1 MNNNPTDSTSVL
13 PEGYTATNEYPFLRL
28 NEVTPETTIQ
38 ERPKITDLAQ
48 AIDVLMSTLRTNGI
62 SPEIQEELA
71 AALNQVAQNKPKSDL
86 YTNFPSALNEVNLH
100 EGKDDYNNSEGNP
113 SPIANISK
121 TDSMPLDTQVAVP
134 KSVEPVASVVLE
146 ASQIP
151 EISLPGVDS
160 LAQNV
165 VLSDYWKERMRNGLD
180 SIQDEFTIF
189 QKEINKI
196 KSTLDDIGS
205 SDTPEL
211 KELIKQRQPKTIFT
225 SGVSFEDLVDI
236 FYGAY
241 NPAVEE
247 LTRLSI
253 LIEDID
259 LSQVSIEGG
268 DQFEALIQDLRDLM
282 PTLQRLTIETA
293 PFVMDSTLT
302 VQDYQGRGDY
312 EIDAKLRRD
321 KEFLDVISIARN
333 TLTYHIDQLDNAV
346 FQLAQ
351 AKEEII
357 SEARVQS

>member
-1 MNNNPTDSTSVL
+1 MNNNPADSTSFL
-13 PEGYTATNEYPFLRL
+13 PEGYTATNEYPFLRH

-62 SPEIQEELA
+62 SPQIQEELA

-86 YTNFPSALNEVNLH
+86 HTKLPSALNDVDLY
-100 EGKDDYNNSEGNP
+100 EGKDDNNNPEGNP
-113 SPIANISK
+113 SPVANISK
-121 TDSMPLDTQVAVP
+121 REAMPLDTQVAVP
-134 KSVEPVASVVLE
+134 ESVEPAASVALE
-146 ASQIP
+146 ASSIP
-151 EISLPGVDS
+151 EISLPSVDS

-180 SIQDEFTIF
+180 SIQDELAIF
-189 QKEINKI
+189 QREISKI

-211 KELIKQRQPKTIFT
+211 KELIKQRQPKPIFT
-225 SGVSFEDLVDI
+225 SGVSFEDLVDL

-241 NPAVEE
+241 NPAVEK
-247 LTRLSI
+247 LTRLSS
-253 LIEDID
+253 LLEDIE
-259 LSQVSIEGG
+259 LSQVSIEAG
-268 DQFEALIQDLRDLM
+268 DQLEALIQDLRDLM
-282 PTLQRLTIETA
+282 PTLRRLTIETA

-321 KEFLDVISIARN
+321 KEFLDAILIARN

-346 FQLAQ
+346 FQLVE